1 MKNYYTKIILIFA
14 LFVAIMGVTVSL
26 IVSEDNHFDKNSAHN
41 LAQFLARNGVIVE
54 EALIDTKTQYVMN
67 TELKSIT
74 SDKAL
79 LSENLL
85 GENMSALAE
94 TYTSEVGTV
103 SFVGSEFNFRP
114 TAEYRCDI
122 TGDAN
127 KFDANKKAQRL
138 LKTLGFNLEGS
149 SFSNN
154 SENDTI
160 TVTVVK
166 TIEGL
171 PVFDNA
177 IKVCMNKLG
186 TVSIS
191 GRWYSNAGPLNWRRP
206 SKTVVDA
213 LIELMHKRE
222 EPVQITNISLGYLL
236 KDTSSDISILRPVW
250 QFRSDSGELIYIG
263 A

>member
-1 MKNYYTKIILIFA
+1 MKNFYTKIILALVVFFA
-14 LFVAIMGVTVSL
+14 LVGATVSL
-26 IVSEDNHFDKNSAHN
+26 IIGEENNFDKDSAHN

-74 SDKAL
+74 SDKVQ
-79 LSENLL
+79 LSKNLL
-85 GENMSALAE
+85 GDNMSSLAE
-94 TYTSEVGTV
+94 TYTSEAGTV
-103 SFVGSEFNFRP
+103 SYVGSEFNFRP
-114 TAEYRCDI
+114 TSEYRGDI
-122 TGDAN
+122 TKDAG
-127 KFDANKKAQRL
+127 KFDANKKAQKL
-138 LKTLGFNLEGS
+138 LKALGFNLDGS
-149 SFSNN
+149 TFSNTT
-154 SENDTI
+154 ENDTI

-166 TIEGL
+166 TVEGL

-177 IKVCMNKLG
+177 LVVGMNKLG

-191 GRWYSNAGPLNWRRP
+191 GRWYSDAGPHNWHRP
-206 SKTVVDA
+206 SKTIADA
-213 LIELMHKRE
+213 LVELMHTRT

-250 QFRSDSGELIYIG
+250 QFKLDSGELVYIG